1 MRAFEFITGHVI
13 YNSAYT
19 YKFQLKTNLDLFEP
33 ERDCKHYVWSAIIQ
47 VLLISFGLYAFDLYL
62 DIDLIKAYQI
72 QEDNIRNGTNI
83 TEGLLANDP
92 ENYRLSRIISIGL
105 LIPSMAAYL
114 ILSCFYFPIPN
125 SLMCGSCHIQNVLI
139 GIEHRNCC
147 QTLDFCLLF
156 AIWMG
161 QIQSK
166 VIYIRI
172 CNLWT
177 GQYVSYKSVI

>member
-1 MRAFEFITGHVI
+1 MSALKSIGHVI

-19 YKFQLKTNLDLFEP
+19 YEFQLKTTLDLFEP
-33 ERDCKHYVWSAIIQ
+33 ERDCKHYVWPAIIQ

-72 QEDNIRNGTNI
+72 QENNIRNGTNI

-114 ILSCFYFPIPN
+114 ILSCFYFLIPN

-139 GIEHRNCC
+139 GIEHQNFC
-147 QTLDFCLLF
+147 QNLDFCLHF
-156 AIWMG
+156 AFCMG

-166 VIYIRI
+166 LIYIFVTYGVAS
-172 CNLWT
+172 L
-177 GQYVSYKSVI
+177 